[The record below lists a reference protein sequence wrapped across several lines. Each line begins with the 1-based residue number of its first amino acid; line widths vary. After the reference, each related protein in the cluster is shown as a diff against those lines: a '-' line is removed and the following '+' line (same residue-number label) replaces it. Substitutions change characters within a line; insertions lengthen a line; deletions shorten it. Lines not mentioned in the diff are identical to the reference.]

1 MAVIRLL
8 KNAKH
13 YSEFQNDPLTGHHYT
28 GDCGECGL
36 STARVASETGDLTT
50 QQAIDLMTWLN
61 RDMMSRGWADAPQ
74 AITTTHHLHQEALAQ
89 GWRVDEAHTVEW
101 QDPIPAATLH
111 PWMLELAGVKPFVL
125 MITNAGPGLT
135 AVDGSHPERGVAGH
149 FICVV
154 GLADEGYI
162 CNDGDNYEIG
172 LQLVTYPWSA
182 IQAAHVT
189 GILTL
194 EMETGVGIPTGWTDD
209 GTTMTASNGV
219 QVGSY
224 FRTYVLSQQWSANN
238 LPLRPA
244 RLGVVLPGTPG
255 LGEVA
260 VQDFLFSSLGYT
272 NHNYSDAN
280 FSVTAEHVFVVPTG
294 RDIVT
299 LLQDKADLEAKLAQ
313 PAPTPAPVEVVPAD
327 LQAALHTLSGYIK

>member
-1 MAVIRLL
+1 MAILKLL

-13 YSEFQNDPLTGHHYT
+13 YSEFQNDPITGHHYT
-28 GDCGECGL
+28 GDCGECAL

-74 AITTTHHLHQEALAQ
+74 AITNTHHLHLEALHN

-101 QDPIPAATLH
+101 QDPIPAVNLH
-111 PWMLELAGVKPFVL
+111 PWMLDLAGVKPFVL
-125 MITNAGPGLT
+125 MLTNAGPGLT

-209 GTTMTASNGV
+209 GIYLRNAQTPYFVSREFRDWILTHGWDAENVPTTNADQYTSIEPGNPAI
-219 QVGSY
+219 GSG
-224 FRTYVLSQQWSANN
+224 
-238 LPLRPA
+238 LRQDF
-244 RLGVVLPGTPG
+244 RLGT
-255 LGEVA
+255 
-260 VQDFLFSSLGYT
+260 SLAKPD
-272 NHNYSDAN
+272 ND
-280 FSVTAEHVFVVPTG
+280 VPSASLKAG
-294 RDIVT
+294 QLYQVWSGNDIVA
-299 LLQDKADLEAKLAQ
+299 LRKQVADLEAKLAQ
-313 PAPTPAPVEVVPAD
+313 TPPSGVPAD